1 MATGGAAGPVHP
13 VRTAN
18 HQYQYLFHPKHHG
31 RGGPREAQWLK
42 ELSHDQEFGVFDLAD
57 THELLDGK
65 GHLYGFHL
73 GPNQEILELGTLEQQ
88 VAMFPRARPDEPWHG
103 YPLSP
108 LRRVRSPHP
117 EERDVP
123 TEVLRRMVERG
134 LLSEIERRR
143 LEKGKRA

>member
-1 MATGGAAGPVHP
+1 MATGESAGLVHP
-13 VRTAN
+13 VQTAN

-31 RGGPREAQWLK
+31 RGGPREAQWSK
-42 ELSHDQEFGVFDLAD
+42 ELRRDQEFAVFDLAD
-57 THELLDGK
+57 IHDLLDGK
-65 GHLYGFHL
+65 GHLYGL
-73 GPNQEILELGTLEQQ
+73 RLAPNREILELGTLGQQ

-108 LRRVRSPHP
+108 LRRVSPPHP

-134 LLSEIERRR
+134 LLNEIERRR
-143 LEKGKRA
+143 LEKGRRA